1 MSDVLRNTESDLAFM
16 KALVEGDHR
25 VPESFGAIYAMTG
38 LVYGLEVLVSIFQ
51 VNGATGHISLN
62 WSLVHIGF
70 SVAFVLILLVMIR
83 IYAGRPSGSG
93 VTARTFGA
101 MFGAVGS
108 AMLAVVAI
116 LILQSSRMHDWYAVL
131 AIPAVACAMQGA
143 AWFAAWLVRRRA
155 WLGLIAAGWF
165 AAAIGITLTIPTP
178 AFLLIMGSAFLFLMV
193 VPGLVIMRAAR
204 AG

>member
-38 LVYGLEVLVSIFQ
+38 LVYGLEVLVSVFQ
-51 VNGATGHISLN
+51 VNGATGHTSLN

-70 SVAFVLILLVMIR
+70 SVAYVLVLLIMGR
-83 IYAGRPSGSG
+83 IYARRPTASG

-108 AMLAVVAI
+108 AMFAVVAI
-116 LILQSSRMHDWYAVL
+116 LILQSWRMHDWYGVL

-143 AWFAAWLVRRRA
+143 AWFAALLVRRRA

-165 AAAIGITLTIPTP
+165 VAAIGIALTIPTG
-178 AFLLIMGSAFLFLMV
+178 AFLLIMGAAFFFLMV
-193 VPGLVIMRAAR
+193 VPGFAIVRAAR